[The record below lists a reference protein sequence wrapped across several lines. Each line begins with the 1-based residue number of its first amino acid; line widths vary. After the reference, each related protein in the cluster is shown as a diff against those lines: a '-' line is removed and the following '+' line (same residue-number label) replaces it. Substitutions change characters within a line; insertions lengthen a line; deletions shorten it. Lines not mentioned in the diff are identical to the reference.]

1 MPDGVTSSFWVL
13 VYLVTPTVDVLDVLE
28 VRSLLDID
36 FGPVLIPTIRTI
48 PTVPAY
54 LPILD
59 PAFQPAGSGLN
70 HRLFAPSF
78 ENIEVLCV
86 CTCSVQ

>member
-13 VYLVTPTVDVLDVLE
+13 VYLVTPTVDVLE

-36 FGPVLIPTIRTI
+36 FGPVLIPTI

-54 LPILD
+54 YLPIMD
-59 PAFQPAGSGLN
+59 PAFQLGL
-70 HRLFAPSF
+70 
-78 ENIEVLCV
+78 V
-86 CTCSVQ
+86 

>member
-36 FGPVLIPTIRTI
+36 FGPVLIPTI

-59 PAFQPAGSGLN
+59 PAWSDSQAFCPE
-70 HRLFAPSF
+70 F
-78 ENIEVLCV
+78 
-86 CTCSVQ
+86 